1 MCKENRKESYFSL
14 EEGVAK
20 EGKVNIQAMFWRTRG
35 GHQTGKMGGVEMGDI
50 VPNR

>member
-1 MCKENRKESYFSL
+1 MCTENRKECYFSL

-20 EGKVNIQAMFWRTRG
+20 EGKVNIRGMFWRMRG
-35 GHQTGKMGGVEMGDI
+35 GHQTGKMGGAEMGDT